1 MIISVCELDVVT
13 DDLAA
18 DKSPKIKINIIPSE
32 TLCHPSS
39 MSISS
44 SSIPTPY
51 LSYCIGNELITK
63 A

>member
-51 LSYCIGNELITK
+51 LSYCATN
-63 A
+63 